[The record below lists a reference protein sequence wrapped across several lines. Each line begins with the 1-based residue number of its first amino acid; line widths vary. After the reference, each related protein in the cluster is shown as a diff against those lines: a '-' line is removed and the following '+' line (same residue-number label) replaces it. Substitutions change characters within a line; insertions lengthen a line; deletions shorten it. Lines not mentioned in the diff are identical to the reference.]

1 MVGCLVVVV
10 VVVVVVVAVAGVM
23 VSEQFESW
31 RNGWVSTF
39 AIPKRKKETK
49 REVNI
54 ARKNVT
60 KCGFLQVLHNNRFML
75 YLVDFFSH
83 ISIYLFVVTK

>member
-39 AIPKRKKETK
+39 AIPKRKKETN

-60 KCGFLQVLHNNRFML
+60 KFGFLHLHNNRFML